1 MERTVEVITLTR
13 PELERLIQQTVRVTV
28 TEFTS
33 NRIPP
38 LMDKAQ
44 VAEYLGKTTATINRY
59 MREGMPFRKIDGG
72 YPEFYKFDI
81 DRWLRER
88 SKEIQGQTDN
98 TEG

>member
-1 MERTVEVITLTR
+1 MPLTEIVTLTKDD
-13 PELERLIQQTVRVTV
+13 LERLIQKTVRVTV
-28 TEFTS
+28 SEFTN

-44 VAEYLGKTTATINRY
+44 VADYLGKTPATINRY

-72 YPEFYKFDI
+72 YPEFYKVDI

-88 SKEIQGQTDN
+88 FQT
-98 TEG
+98 T